1 MPDNTAKYL
10 PYDSTDRQILVDL
23 MIEYSTK
30 LIAICNLELNERS
43 LLRIL
48 AGVFN
53 RKGSLER
60 SKNARSIADSLEKV
74 MRVTVEIQDQIET
87 NIARKLELDCRI
99 ADASAALEL
108 YYSIFKT

>member
-30 LIAICNLELNERS
+30 LIAICNPELNERS

-60 SKNARSIADSLEKV
+60 SKNARSIADSL
-74 MRVTVEIQDQIET
+74 EIQDQIET

>member
-1 MPDNTAKYL
+1 MTANAPKYL
-10 PYDSTDRQILVDL
+10 PYNSNDRQILVDL
-23 MIEYSTK
+23 TIEYSTK
-30 LIAICNLELNERS
+30 VIAICNLELKERS
-43 LLRIL
+43 LFRIL
-48 AGVFN
+48 VGVFN

-60 SKNARSIADSLEKV
+60 SKNARAIADRLEKV
-74 MRVTVEIQDQIET
+74 MRVTIEIQEQLET